1 MVRRPSRRARVAQW
15 LMLLGL
21 AAFGWYLFSN
31 AADNV
36 AQRNIPFGFGYLGNT
51 ANFDIP
57 FHLISFVPAD
67 TYARALLVCLLN
79 TLLVSAMS
87 IVAASLLGLLVGI
100 MRLSTNWLVRNL
112 ALGFIE
118 LVRNTPMLVQIIFWY
133 VAVMQTLPGPRQ
145 SIFLPGKVLLNIRGI
160 YLPVPVFDADAAM
173 LGWIALALL
182 VATPV
187 VWCLRMPRLRGPDAR
202 LPGARP
208 VGGSRFGGPPVGAK
222 ALALPCLAVAV
233 LVFGID
239 HFDAPALRGFN
250 IAGGVQL
257 PPELAALWAGLSIYA
272 AAFIAEIVRST
283 IQAVQYGQREAA
295 LSLGLKPGQVLFLVV
310 LPQALRMMLP
320 PMTSQYLNIIKSS
333 SLGAAVGYPEIFQI
347 FAGTVLMQ
355 SGRET
360 ETFLIVMA
368 VFLSIN
374 LSVSAVMNWINRRV
388 SLKVVR

>member
-1 MVRRPSRRARVAQW
+1 MVRRPSRRARIAQW
-15 LMLLGL
+15 LVLLGL
-21 AAFGWYLFSN
+21 AAVAWYLLAN
-31 AADNV
+31 AAENIGR
-36 AQRNIPFGFGYLGNT
+36 RNIPFGFGYLGNT

-87 IVAASLLGLLVGI
+87 IVTASLLGLLVGI
-100 MRLSTNWLVRNL
+100 MRLSANWLVRNL

-145 SIFLPGKVLLNIRGI
+145 SIVLPGRILLNIRGI
-160 YLPVPVFDADAAM
+160 YLPVPVFAADAPIR
-173 LGWIALALL
+173 GWIALALV
-182 VATPV
+182 VATPL
-187 VWCLRMPRLRGPDAR
+187 VWRFRPPGTRRLAGR
-202 LPGARP
+202 
-208 VGGSRFGGPPVGAK
+208 PVGAK
-222 ALALPCLAVAV
+222 ALALPLLALAV
-233 LVFGID
+233 LGFGID
-239 HFDAPALRGFN
+239 HLDAPALRGFN

-257 PPELAALWAGLSIYA
+257 PPELAAVWAGLSIYA

-283 IQAVQYGQREAA
+283 IQAVQHGQREAA
-295 LSLGLKPGQVLFLVV
+295 LSLGLKPRLVLFLVV

-320 PMTSQYLNIIKSS
+320 PLTSQYLNLIKSS

-347 FAGTVLMQ
+347 FAGTVLNQ

-360 ETFLIVMA
+360 ETIIIVMG
-368 VFLSIN
+368 VFLGIN
-374 LSVSAVMNWINRRV
+374 LAVSAVMNWFNRRV
-388 SLKVVR
+388 SLQVAR